1 MDISC
6 DHVSPRLGL
15 DTDKGTCRKV
25 TLQGGNAAGEERE
38 GQLLGIDI
46 GLQLFKNMI
55 SKKSS
60 GETR

>member
-15 DTDKGTCRKV
+15 DTDKGTCRKM
-25 TLQGGNAAGEERE
+25 TLQGGNAVGEERE

-46 GLQLFKNMI
+46 GLQLFKNII
-55 SKKSS
+55 SDKPFI
-60 GETR
+60 ETR